1 MNGNQPVNGN
11 SDNSGSG
18 SEEEWCIR
26 AGVNSEQAQVR
37 AAQAILEKCI
47 ASDADI
53 LRNEFF
59 LMLIRQTTDHPDPNS
74 RVNIRHWQLLTLACS
89 LTQPSD
95 RRVLAYLMAHLR
107 RCTLDQVTREGQ
119 YAGFALKNL
128 QGTLET
134 RGRRLAP
141 SRPEIASTIQCR
153 RVYAKV
159 HFLNGNHQAVEFDS
173 CAVIAEVLDQIQLK
187 IELRPGVPGY
197 ALYQSLG
204 ANGGEQALQPEDKV
218 GDAIAF
224 WEKWHDER
232 VGRGRDGSASTYGT
246 TGQQAEPV
254 HSFIFKVS
262 EVPEGKLRSL
272 TNVSSFHRNTFNWT
286 RTLT

>member
-1 MNGNQPVNGN
+1 MKRH
-11 SDNSGSG
+11 S
-18 SEEEWCIR
+18 
-26 AGVNSEQAQVR
+26 ATHSEQAQIR

-59 LMLIRQTTDHPDPNS
+59 LQLVRQTTDHPEPNS

-107 RCTLDQVTREGQ
+107 RISLDQVTREGQ
-119 YAGFALKNL
+119 YAQFALRNL

-141 SRPEIASTIQCR
+141 SRPEIAATIQCR

-159 HFLNGNHQAVEFDS
+159 HFLNGNHQAVEFDA

-187 IELRPGVPGY
+187 IELRKGCPGY

-204 ANGGEQALQPEDKV
+204 ATGGEQALQPEDKV

-232 VGRGRDGSASTYGT
+232 VAKGGGGVYGT
-246 TGQQAEPV
+246 VGGGPGQEPV

-262 EVPEGKLRSL
+262 WKDQCFIE
-272 TNVSSFHRNTFNWT
+272 
-286 RTLT
+286 